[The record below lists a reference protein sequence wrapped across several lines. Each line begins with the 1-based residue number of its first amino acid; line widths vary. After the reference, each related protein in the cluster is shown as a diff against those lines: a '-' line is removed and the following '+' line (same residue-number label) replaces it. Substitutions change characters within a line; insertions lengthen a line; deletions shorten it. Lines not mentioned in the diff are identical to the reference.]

1 MQRSQL
7 NNNSTDDAI
16 CFLCDYG
23 WILLPILLLS
33 ALAYFFR
40 DQWLPL
46 VGITPAPTV
55 APTQTLG
62 TGDVQA
68 TLTWSNTNDLD
79 LWIEDPS
86 GAIIY
91 FEKPRSSSGGV
102 LDVDANADCEGLT
115 ARPIENIFW
124 PTNGAPRG
132 QFKVMAQYFR
142 QCEPNASIAYHVRLK
157 VDGKVTEYD
166 GTIQKQDDRQTVT
179 TFTR

>member
-1 MQRSQL
+1 M
-7 NNNSTDDAI
+7 
-16 CFLCDYG
+16 
-23 WILLPILLLS
+23 
-33 ALAYFFR
+33 
-40 DQWLPL
+40 
-46 VGITPAPTV
+46 
-55 APTQTLG
+55 
-62 TGDVQA
+62 QA

-115 ARPIENIFW
+115 TRPIENIFW

-142 QCEPNASIAYHVRLK
+142 QCEPNAPIAYHVRLK

-166 GTIQKQDDRQTVT
+166 GTIQKQDDIQTVA